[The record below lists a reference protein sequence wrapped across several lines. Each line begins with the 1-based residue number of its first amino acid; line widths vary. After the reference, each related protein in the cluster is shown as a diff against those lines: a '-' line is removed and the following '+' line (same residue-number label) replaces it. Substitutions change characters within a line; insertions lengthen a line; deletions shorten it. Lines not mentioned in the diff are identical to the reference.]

1 MPTAPL
7 RSAPSAP
14 PAEGLIL
21 QAAADLLRAGGI
33 DALST
38 RAVAMAA
45 GVQPPVIYRRF
56 GDKKR
61 LLDAVTRFVF
71 DQYIAD
77 KRRLIATYADPLQEL
92 EHLWDLHVDFGLT
105 HPDCYLLAY
114 AYSGRDAMSACA
126 ARSFALLE
134 QVVAELGNQGRL
146 RMSVERAA
154 ALIRS
159 AGMSVVLALI
169 PVPPQDRDLEISRVL
184 RDSTLSA
191 VVCGEVGSH
200 TAPPDVPTRA
210 MALREELCGS
220 GVDTL
225 SGAERALLGEWL
237 AQLADHGGH

>member
-1 MPTAPL
+1 MPTV
-7 RSAPSAP
+7 RVRKDPSAT
-14 PAEGLIL
+14 AERQIL

-77 KRRLIATYADPLQEL
+77 KRRLIATYPDPLREL

-105 HPDCYLLAY
+105 HPDCFLLAY
-114 AYSGRDAMSACA
+114 AYSGRDKMSACA
-126 ARSFALLE
+126 AQSFALLHG
-134 QVVAELGNQGRL
+134 VVAELGNQGRL
-146 RMSVERAA
+146 RISVERAA

-159 AGMSVVLALI
+159 AGLSVVLALM
-169 PVPPQDRDLEISRVL
+169 PLPAHERDPEISRVL

-191 VVCGEVGSH
+191 VVLDEFEPQQ
-200 TAPPDVPTRA
+200 APWNVSARA
-210 MALREELCGS
+210 LALREELCACHA
-220 GVDTL
+220 DAL
-225 SGAERALLGEWL
+225 SESERALLGEWL
-237 AQLADHGGH
+237 DELAKEP